1 MILWRCQHRLK
12 SLLIGDILI
21 SLILLWTLFYEQQ
34 SDKILL
40 KIKFFLQNRIE
51 EEGKDEHTKIKRTAS
66 LDKQFVI
73 ITSCQSLV
81 FISQVTLAT
90 LSFIATLLSYKH
102 KGIGEQGKDVRKLL
116 LCFCRCMVLHIGTSV
131 PSSTSYTSLFS

>member
-40 KIKFFLQNRIE
+40 KIKTFLQNRVE
-51 EEGKDEHTKIKRTAS
+51 EDGKDELTETGQMVP
-66 LDKQFVI
+66 LDKQFFL
-73 ITSCQSLV
+73 ITSFQSLV
-81 FISQVTLAT
+81 FISQVILAA
-90 LSFIATLLSYKH
+90 LPFIAILLSYKQ
-102 KGIGEQGKDVRKLL
+102 KGIESKEK
-116 LCFCRCMVLHIGTSV
+116 T
-131 PSSTSYTSLFS
+131 YEN